1 MWLSNIYKPG
11 VQIFAEIPQNFELI
25 GVLRTCISLRKVCML
40 HVHEPEMS
48 NFRRN
53 PPKLWTKRRTE
64 DNHSNI
70 WEISAKYCTPI
81 NSILSILYFNAV
93 HFLGDFSE
101 KLSFPRFVQ
110 SVLCWIHAFFGRFRR
125 KNVLPQ
131 FIHMHFLGD
140 FSENLC
146 FCDCVLSFLFETC
159 IFSEFSAKICL
170 RKCAVGHFRKKYC
183 FWIGNFL
190 TYFPKKKNCPNLI
203 VFPKK
208 FGYFLGNLM
217 VLRGVKIT
225 KWRGWFKS
233 SLFFINF
240 SRRIQIS

>member
-1 MWLSNIYKPG
+1 MR
-11 VQIFAEIPQNFELI
+11 IFEENVAFKYLQARSP
-25 GVLRTCISLRKVCML
+25 
-40 HVHEPEMS
+40 
-48 NFRRN
+48 NFRWNPPKFWTDRRTKNMHFSQESVHVVCTWARN
-53 PPKLWTKRRTE
+53 VKFSPKSPKLWTKRRTE
-64 DNHSNI
+64 DNHSDI

-81 NSILSILYFNAV
+81 NSKLSILYFNAV

-190 TYFPKKKNCPNLI
+190 TYFPKKKKL
-203 VFPKK
+203 PKFDSFSK
-208 FGYFLGNLM
+208 
-217 VLRGVKIT
+217 KI
-225 KWRGWFKS
+225 W
-233 SLFFINF
+233 LFFGKFDGFERGKNHKVTWL
-240 SRRIQIS
+240 IQK